1 MLQVFGSS
9 YDSGTAW
16 LRVLLIG
23 QAVNVSVGAAGFVLI
38 MVGRTG
44 WDLVVYAASFAL
56 DLVIAIV
63 LVPHLGPMGAA
74 IAQAF
79 ALVFSN
85 ALRLYLVWHF
95 VRIQPYDRYYARL
108 LIPTVIGAAVMLGV
122 HAVLEGPHWGIDLLG
137 TALIGGAAYYA
148 AFLFFGLTP
157 EEKQGIM
164 AMLGRATGRAKSPVA

>member
-1 MLQVFGSS
+1 
-9 YDSGTAW
+9 
-16 LRVLLIG
+16 
-23 QAVNVSVGAAGFVLI
+23 
-38 MVGRTG
+38 
-44 WDLVVYAASFAL
+44 
-56 DLVIAIV
+56 
-63 LVPHLGPMGAA
+63 MGAA

-95 VRIQPYDRYYARL
+95 VRIQPYDRYYAR
-108 LIPTVIGAAVMLGV
+108 PDPHGDRRRGDARRARRPGRSPLG
-122 HAVLEGPHWGIDLLG
+122 HRLAGHR
-137 TALIGGAAYYA
+137 AIGGAAYYA

>member
-1 MLQVFGSS
+1 
-9 YDSGTAW
+9 
-16 LRVLLIG
+16 
-23 QAVNVSVGAAGFVLI
+23 
-38 MVGRTG
+38 
-44 WDLVVYAASFAL
+44 
-56 DLVIAIV
+56 
-63 LVPHLGPMGAA
+63 MGAA
-74 IAQAF
+74 IAQAC